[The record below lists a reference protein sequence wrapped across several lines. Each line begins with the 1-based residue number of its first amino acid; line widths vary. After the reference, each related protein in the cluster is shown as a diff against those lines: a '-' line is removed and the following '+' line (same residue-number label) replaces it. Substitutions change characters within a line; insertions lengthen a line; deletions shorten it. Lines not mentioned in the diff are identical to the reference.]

1 MRRLHAC
8 AQQLSR
14 VLGCIARRIEE
25 DVAWLDCLVYGR
37 IGVFSGNLDEG
48 QCREK
53 KTEWW
58 LRWSLVTL
66 GPVWRR

>member
-14 VLGCIARRIEE
+14 VLGCVARRIEE
-25 DVAWLDCLVYGR
+25 DAAWLDCLVYGR

-53 KTEWW
+53 KAE
-58 LRWSLVTL
+58 
-66 GPVWRR
+66 